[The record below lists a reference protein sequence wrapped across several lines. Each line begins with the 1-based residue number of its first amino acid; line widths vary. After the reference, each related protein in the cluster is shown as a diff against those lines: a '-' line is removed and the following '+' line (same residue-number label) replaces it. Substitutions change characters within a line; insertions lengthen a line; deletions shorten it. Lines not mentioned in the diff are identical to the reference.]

1 MRWKHCDK
9 KTLASGE
16 RSRLIPL
23 KRERPRKHL
32 KLQGRRLSSLVKRK
46 ASTILPHT
54 PSPPPNKLPSSQPI
68 PLTSPP
74 PSQGTPWLPLP
85 PPPSQPLIFPTTCPP
100 PYILLIS
107 HPTTLT
113 TSLQPT
119 SLLRTSPPPF
129 PLLSTNPYALTHSH
143 PTNPNVV
150 TLSPT
155 SRQHPPSHPV
165 GTFHTGALHW

>member
-1 MRWKHCDK
+1 MRWKHCDR

-16 RSRLIPL
+16 RSRPIPL

-32 KLQGRRLSSLVKRK
+32 KLQGPRFSSPRKKR

-68 PLTSPP
+68 PPTSPP
-74 PSQGTPWLPLP
+74 PFQGTLRP
-85 PPPSQPLIFPTTCPP
+85 PPFPPLMFPTTCPQ

-119 SLLRTSPPPF
+119 SPLITSPPPF
-129 PLLSTNPYALTHSH
+129 PPLSTIPSSSPIPIP
-143 PTNPNVV
+143 PTQ
-150 TLSPT
+150 TSSP
-155 SRQHPPSHPV
+155 
-165 GTFHTGALHW
+165 FHQLHR